1 MKRNLKSS
9 LDSKPAHRSS
19 EFGIWNAEFS
29 MKNIPHSALRTPNC
43 ARFAWVVACC
53 LLLVASVTGCESLQ
67 RKLTR
72 KKKVQPPPAPVTLFQ
87 DYSAAITPLDRYQKH
102 YAIFDY
108 WNAGLLAALEARPLN
123 PKRVMLASTEALG
136 ELETMKTLLTESA
149 AARLDS
155 LVKEQTKIHHEAVS
169 PGLDA
174 YGAATVARRL
184 EAQTRSI
191 HRDFFWRKVQDE
203 LKPKE

>member
-1 MKRNLKSS
+1 MRNG
-9 LDSKPAHRSS
+9 
-19 EFGIWNAEFS
+19 EFG
-29 MKNIPHSALRTPNC
+29 MKKIPHSEFRTPNY

-53 LLLVASVTGCESLQ
+53 LLLVASITGCESLQ

-72 KKKVQPPPAPVTLFQ
+72 KKKAQPPPAPVTVFQ
-87 DYSAAITPLDRYQKH
+87 DYSAAMTPLDRYQKH

-123 PKRVMLASTEALG
+123 PKRVTLASTEALG
-136 ELETMKTLLTESA
+136 ELETMKTLLTEAA
-149 AARLDS
+149 AARLDL
-155 LVKEQTKIHHEAVS
+155 LVKEQAEIHREAIG

-174 YGAATVARRL
+174 RSATVARRL
-184 EAQTRSI
+184 EAHIRSI
-191 HRDFFWRKVQDE
+191 HRDFFWRKIQDE

>member
-1 MKRNLKSS
+1 MKPNSRNL
-9 LDSKPAHRSS
+9 LDSKMQFGMRNWEFGMENTPNS
-19 EFGIWNAEFS
+19 EF
-29 MKNIPHSALRTPNC
+29 RTPNC

-53 LLLVASVTGCESLQ
+53 LLLVAALSGCESLQ

-72 KKKVQPPPAPVTLFQ
+72 KKKTQPPPAPVTVFQ
-87 DYSAAITPLDRYQKH
+87 DYSAAMTPLERYQKH

-108 WNAGLLAALEARPLN
+108 WNAGLLVALEARPLN
-123 PKRVMLASTEALG
+123 PKRVTLASTEALG
-136 ELETMKTLLTESA
+136 ELETMRTLLTEAA
-149 AARLDS
+149 AARLDP

-169 PGLDA
+169 PGLDD